1 MSRKGDIQMIS
12 DKEHRENLQGL
23 LKNLKGYETD
33 DFLKAHYLF
42 ELSYLNGEISKKKY
56 DSVRRRVFGNGGL
69 Q

>member
-1 MSRKGDIQMIS
+1 MIS
-12 DKEHRENLQGL
+12 NEEHKENLQGL
-23 LKNLKGYETD
+23 LNNLKGYNTD

-56 DSVRRRVFGNGGL
+56 DSVRRRLFGKGGL